1 MTSSLALALLWQLSL
16 EPSAAR
22 APITRVENGEPT
34 VAITFD
40 ACATRTQGYGFDRAI
55 FDLLRTENVPATIFV
70 SGRWVEA
77 HPEVMGELAAD
88 ALIEFGDH
96 SYDHPHMRKLTA
108 ERMGEQIDQTEA
120 ALGRYGKKSVAFR
133 PPFGEW
139 NPRVLEVVQ
148 GRNLPAVLWD
158 VVSGDPSANMTAP
171 AMIKT
176 VLRKTRPGSIVIFHI
191 NGRAHKTAEA
201 LPVILRELRARG
213 LRFVHLS
220 QLLAGGPPP
229 ALTPPPLVA
238 PPLLEPPLVPSPSPI
253 APPLPKSPVV
263 AAAEPAPWIA
273 PPPAAPAVAPAVVVA
288 RAATKVESRAAAPPA
303 PKVGPDDPLP
313 LSPFETMRA
322 LPDSVGR

>member
-16 EPSAAR
+16 EPSATR
-22 APITRVENGEPT
+22 APITRVETGEPT
-34 VAITFD
+34 IAITFD

-96 SYDHPHMRKLTA
+96 SYDHPHMRKLTPA
-108 ERMGEQIDQTEA
+108 RMGEQIDQTEA

-139 NPRVLEVVQ
+139 DPRVLEVVQ

-171 AMIKT
+171 AMIKA

-201 LPVILRELRARG
+201 LPVIVRELRARG

-229 ALTPPPLVA
+229 ALTPPPQIT
-238 PPLLEPPLVPSPSPI
+238 PPLLAPPPLVASSPP
-253 APPLPKSPVV
+253 
-263 AAAEPAPWIA
+263 PAPALKTPAVASAEVSTLI
-273 PPPAAPAVAPAVVVA
+273 PPPAAPTEAPPVVVA
-288 RAATKVESRAAAPPA
+288 RATTKVESRAANQPA
-303 PKVGPDDPLP
+303 RKVGPDDPLP
-313 LSPFETMRA
+313 MSPFETMRA

>member
-1 MTSSLALALLWQLSL
+1 MISSLALGLLWQLSL
-16 EPSAAR
+16 EPSATAG
-22 APITRVENGEPT
+22 PITRVESGEPA

-40 ACATRTQGYGFDRAI
+40 ACATRSQGYGFDRAI
-55 FDLLRTENVPATIFV
+55 FDLLRAQNVPATIFV

-77 HPEVMGELAAD
+77 HPDVMGELAAD

-96 SYDHPHMRKLTA
+96 SYDHPHMRTLTP

-171 AMIKT
+171 AMIKA

-191 NGRAHKTAEA
+191 NGRAHGTAEA

-220 QLLAGGPPP
+220 ELLAGAPPP
-229 ALTPPPLVA
+229 QVTPPPQVA
-238 PPLLEPPLVPSPSPI
+238 PPLQL
-253 APPLPKSPVV
+253 A
-263 AAAEPAPWIA
+263 A
-273 PPPAAPAVAPAVVVA
+273 PPPPQVASVVAPPSPVPEPPPPPSPAEAPSVIVA
-288 RAATKVESRAAAPPA
+288 RAPAKPESRPVNPPA
-303 PKVGPDDPLP
+303 RKVGPDDPLP
-313 LSPFETMRA
+313 MSSFETMRA
-322 LPDSVGR
+322 LPDSVGH